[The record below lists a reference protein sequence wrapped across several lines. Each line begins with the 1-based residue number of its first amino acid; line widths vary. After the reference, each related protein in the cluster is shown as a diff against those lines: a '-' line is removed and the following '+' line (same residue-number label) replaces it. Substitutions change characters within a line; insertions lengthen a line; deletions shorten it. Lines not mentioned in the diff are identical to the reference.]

1 MGSHISYDDAAGI
14 ADDELLDGDRRDGR
28 RPRSSNP
35 PPRRSKP
42 RRHSSRLHRSRRRS
56 SKDDDSGTELTSYD
70 GSDEESAKRR
80 RRSGSRAA
88 SRRHGPLR
96 APHPLT
102 PPVLYGSRGSAAPAG
117 APVPYGLLHSPPG
130 LRMPRPSAPPDPGYS
145 LAVADHAYISYVNGL
160 FSPSAVAP
168 AGDDDTA
175 VVMAAAQLV
184 EAYVRRAQA
193 ESPSRAPP
201 VAAEWP
207 AFSPPQ
213 APSRA
218 RTPHN
223 RPPAGSPGHLLP
235 TRGQALR
242 SLARELNAASAAAEP
257 VAHARRPR
265 SSDRGSGRSD
275 AEEASAAASEVDD
288 DEFEDFID
296 GDAEWIAACRAE
308 AAQRQRSPSA
318 AQASARSPLRA
329 SGSRH
334 SGSGLSEPA
343 RPGRH
348 RRTLTLT

>member
-14 ADDELLDGDRRDGR
+14 ADDELLNGDTRNGQ

-35 PPRRSKP
+35 PPRHSKP
-42 RRHSSRLHRSRRRS
+42 RRSRHRSRRRS
-56 SKDDDSGTELTSYD
+56 SEDDDSGTELTSYD
-70 GSDEESAKRR
+70 DSDEESAKRR
-80 RRSGSRAA
+80 HRSGSRAA
-88 SRRHGPLR
+88 SRRHGLLK

-102 PPVLYGSRGSAAPAG
+102 PPVLYGSRGSAAPAC
-117 APVPYGLLHSPPG
+117 APVPYGMLHSPPG
-130 LRMPRPSAPPDPGYS
+130 SRVPRPSAPPDPGYS

-160 FSPSAVAP
+160 FAPSAVAP
-168 AGDDDTA
+168 AGGDETA

-184 EAYVRRAQA
+184 EAYVRRTQA
-193 ESPSRAPP
+193 ESPSRAPH

-218 RTPHN
+218 RTPHI
-223 RPPAGSPGHLLP
+223 RPTGSPGHLLP

-242 SLARELNAASAAAEP
+242 ALARELNAASAAGEP
-257 VAHARRPR
+257 VAHVRLPQ
-265 SSDRGSGRSD
+265 SSGRGSSRSD
-275 AEEASAAASEVDD
+275 AEEPSAAASEGDD
-288 DEFEDFID
+288 DAFEDFID

-318 AQASARSPLRA
+318 AQASARSPPRSGA
-329 SGSRH
+329 PRNSGST
-334 SGSGLSEPA
+334 SEPA

-348 RRTLTLT
+348 RRTLTLA